1 MAPAIMLCIFLI
13 FSSPAAAFVP
23 AAGQY
28 YGSVT
33 IDGFPAPA
41 GTLVQATI
49 NGEVRGSIVTSAA
62 GQYGSSCVFGTR
74 LIVQPTEADS
84 ASHQPIRLEFLINGV
99 KADQTMFFSSGIR
112 SVALSMYHPVIPT
125 LTQTPTP
132 DPTAT
137 PTAEPTVTFTVTPT
151 ATPSPAP
158 TPEAPVIA
166 FSGIPLSGDAPLEIQ
181 FSDTSGNFPTRWN
194 WSFGDGAFSEE
205 QNPAHRYLAPGNYT
219 VALTAW
225 NEAGSSFSERYGFV
239 QVTGRPFLMF
249 PDTDRYPNDLD
260 LDGKYEDLNGNG
272 RLDFSDLLLYFNNM
286 DWIETSQPEG
296 IFDYNKNGHIDFND
310 LMMLFDWI

>member
-1 MAPAIMLCIFLI
+1 MLCIFLI

-41 GTLVQATI
+41 GTVVQATV

-74 LIVQPTEADS
+74 LIVQPTEADR
-84 ASHQPIRLEFLINGV
+84 ASHQPITLEFLINGV

-112 SVALSMYHPVIPT
+112 SVALSMHHPVIPSPT
-125 LTQTPTP
+125 PTPTQTPEAT
-132 DPTAT
+132 PTAT
-137 PTAEPTVTFTVTPT
+137 PTVTPT
-151 ATPSPAP
+151 ITPSPEP
-158 TPEAPVIA
+158 TPAAPVIA
-166 FSGIPLSGDAPLEIQ
+166 FSGAPLSGDAPLEIQ
-181 FSDTSGNFPTRWN
+181 FSDVSGNLPTRWN

-225 NEAGSSFSERYGFV
+225 NEAGGSFAERSGFV

-249 PDTDRYPNDLD
+249 PGIDRYPNDLD
-260 LDGKYEDLNGNG
+260 LERETRFFRPAPVFQQYGLDSDEPARRDI
-272 RLDFSDLLLYFNNM
+272 RL
-286 DWIETSQPEG
+286 
-296 IFDYNKNGHIDFND
+296 
-310 LMMLFDWI
+310 